1 MTYNAL
7 MGTLNPTHSL
17 TACCCGLCCADQL
30 QQLASQPN
38 GQTRVDAER
47 KLQKQKQDLDQ
58 QLSQKAQQ
66 LLQMRLVRCFTI
78 VVLSSALDAYQ
89 FFSCSLAFWVF

>member
-1 MTYNAL
+1 MK
-7 MGTLNPTHSL
+7 SL
-17 TACCCGLCCADQL
+17 ICVDQL

-38 GQTRVDAER
+38 GQNRVDAER

-66 LLQMRLVRCFTI
+66 LLQMRLVRCIIIAF
-78 VVLSSALDAYQ
+78 VLLLPVQLHA
-89 FFSCSLAFWVF
+89 

>member
-1 MTYNAL
+1 ML
-7 MGTLNPTHSL
+7 LCVCV
-17 TACCCGLCCADQL
+17 CCTDQL
-30 QQLASQPN
+30 QQVASQPN

-66 LLQMRLVRCFTI
+66 LLQMRLVRCMTVF
-78 VVLSSALDAYQ
+78 
-89 FFSCSLAFWVF
+89 CSLLSCNLLNYDA